1 MKKTGI
7 LTTIIAVLCAA
18 VLSSSLG
25 IFSFGGVKAS
35 ADDIIADGKYG
46 VKVANDMPMG
56 KSNISEDAILEKN
69 GNLCYL
75 TLTFKRTAID
85 NPVLK
90 IDGKNAGQVVA
101 ADDGKYLSVT
111 YTLSQTNAFK
121 PLTMTVLVVPM
132 KTTKSVTVTVDKSS
146 AVKTGEFDTTV
157 KRAPEFVTDDK
168 TIEKRDYS
176 SGMPVWG
183 YAIIAVVCVA
193 AIVALII
200 IILRVL
206 KRKRRRNEP

>member
-176 SGMPVWG
+176 SGMPAWG

-193 AIVALII
+193 ATVALII

-206 KRKRRRNEP
+206 KKKKA

>member
-35 ADDIIADGKYG
+35 ADDIIADGKYDI
-46 VKVANDMPMG
+46 KVANDMPMG

-146 AVKTGEFDTTV
+146 AVKTGEFDMAV

-206 KRKRRRNEP
+206 KKKKA

>member
-35 ADDIIADGKYG
+35 ADDIIAEGKYDI
-46 VKVANDMPMG
+46 KVANDMPMG

-157 KRAPEFVTDDK
+157 KRAPEFVTDDE

-176 SGMPVWG
+176 SDMPARG

-206 KRKRRRNEP
+206 KKKKA

>member
-7 LTTIIAVLCAA
+7 LTMIIAVLCAA

-25 IFSFGGVKAS
+25 IFSFGVKAS
-35 ADDIIADGKYG
+35 ADDIIADGKYV

-56 KSNISEDAILEKN
+56 KSNISGDAILEKN

-85 NPVLK
+85 NPELK

-157 KRAPEFVTDDK
+157 KRAPEFVTDDE

-176 SGMPVWG
+176 SDMPAWG

-206 KRKRRRNEP
+206 KKKKA

>member
-157 KRAPEFVTDDK
+157 KRAPEFVTDDE

-176 SGMPVWG
+176 SDMPVWG

-193 AIVALII
+193 ATVALII

>member
-18 VLSSSLG
+18 VLSLSLG

-132 KTTKSVTVTVDKSS
+132 KTTKNVTVTVDKSS

-157 KRAPEFVTDDK
+157 KRAPEFVTDGK

-193 AIVALII
+193 AIVASII

-206 KRKRRRNEP
+206 KKEKA

>member
-69 GNLCYL
+69 ENLCYL

-132 KTTKSVTVTVDKSS
+132 KTTKSVTVTVDKTS

-193 AIVALII
+193 ATVAFII